1 MASDRIQGPKFRV
14 AGHLKE
20 NSIKQQS
27 VANLI
32 GKILGTTNRKIR
44 GKSGFTVDEIQI
56 LHDNL
61 EIPIEIFF
69 N

>member
-1 MASDRIQGPKFRV
+1 MASDRIEGPKFRV
-14 AGHLKE
+14 SGHLKE

-32 GKILGTTNRKIR
+32 GKSLGTTNRKIR